1 MTTKIANSKAVIQR
15 AKKALTHHLLIKDMK
30 LYMKNVIKKPMKN
43 PVTL

>member
-15 AKKALTHHLLIKDMK
+15 AKKASSHHLLIKDMN
-30 LYMKNVIKKPMKN
+30 LYMKNVIKRPVKN